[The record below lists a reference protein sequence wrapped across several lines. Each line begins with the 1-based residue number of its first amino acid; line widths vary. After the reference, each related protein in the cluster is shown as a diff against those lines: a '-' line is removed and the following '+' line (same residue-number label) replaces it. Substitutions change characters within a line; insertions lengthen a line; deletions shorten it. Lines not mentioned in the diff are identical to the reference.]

1 MPRPRIDPQQEI
13 YVYQLYVDSGRTLS
27 ARAMVQALEGRFGP
41 QEAARQRTV
50 ERWLAGW
57 KTKPIE
63 ADVSFEWHRMEE
75 YGLPREAGA
84 YLVRMRVFVL
94 EGKDRFYIEGPPR
107 RRRKP
112 VFSFRLAKWCWW
124 VHQAAPDL
132 CMFDVSWLANSCSFR
147 ELACDLTGHPF
158 DLDDIM
164 DYLGFRPWVGLD
176 RHARYMRVVETGNDE
191 RPSAIHPLDRDF
203 DLTPE
208 GASELVEAVEEWS
221 NAMAGPLRNPAL
233 DLEPVQRARR
243 ELSVGYWDDPSFKS
257 DGRLQSDWLAST
269 LFRSD
274 PYELETLVGWLPP
287 GYLQD
292 REEFGALSDESL
304 HEHIRRASHAL
315 EAGTAR
321 RR

>member
-1 MPRPRIDPQQEI
+1 MLKRWNFLKTGFYERI
-13 YVYQLYVDSGRTLS
+13 
-27 ARAMVQALEGRFGP
+27 
-41 QEAARQRTV
+41 
-50 ERWLAGW
+50 
-57 KTKPIE
+57 
-63 ADVSFEWHRMEE
+63 
-75 YGLPREAGA
+75 
-84 YLVRMRVFVL
+84 
-94 EGKDRFYIEGPPR
+94 KDRFFITGPVDR
-107 RRRKP
+107 MRKP

-132 CMFDVSWLANSCSFR
+132 CMLDVSWLANSCSFR
-147 ELACDLTGHPF
+147 ELAYDLTAHPF
-158 DLDDIM
+158 DLDDIL

-176 RHARYMRVVETGNDE
+176 HYARYMRVVETGNDE